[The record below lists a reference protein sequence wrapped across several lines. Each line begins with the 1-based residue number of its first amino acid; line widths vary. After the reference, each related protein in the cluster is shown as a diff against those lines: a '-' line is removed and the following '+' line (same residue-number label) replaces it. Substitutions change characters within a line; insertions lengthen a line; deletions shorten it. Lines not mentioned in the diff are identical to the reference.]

1 MAQHLLVTGGAGFI
15 GSHLVEALLKRGDR
29 VTALDDL
36 STGRL
41 ANLDAFGGN
50 DRFRFVQG
58 SILDELM
65 VDEQVARA
73 DVVVHLAAVVGVKL
87 IVSQTLRSFITNIR
101 GTEIVLDAA
110 HRYRKPVLLAS
121 SSEVYGKNGCDGLT
135 ETSDRIL
142 GAPSV
147 SRWSYA
153 TSKAAD
159 EVLAFAYHRE
169 RGLSVKIGRFFN
181 TVGPRQSPAYGMV
194 IPTLVD
200 QALDGVPLTVHGDG
214 QQRRSFC
221 HVADVVDAVIRL
233 LNEPAANG
241 QAYNIGVRREISI
254 VDLANEVVR
263 RTGSASEV
271 HLTSYEDAFGPGF
284 EDMRRRMPDVT
295 KLTALTGWAATRSLA
310 DILEE
315 TIAHARADHLAS
327 AIVVAQAVR

>member
-1 MAQHLLVTGGAGFI
+1 MPQHLLITGGAGFI
-15 GSHLVEALLKRGDR
+15 GSHLVEALLRRGNR

-41 ANLDAFGGN
+41 ANLDAFGGH
-50 DRFRFVQG
+50 DRFQFVQG

-65 VDEQVARA
+65 VDEQVASA
-73 DVVVHLAAVVGVKL
+73 DVVVHLAAAVGVKL
-87 IVSQTLRSFITNIR
+87 IVSETLRSFITNIR

-110 HRYRKPVLLAS
+110 HRYRRPILLAS
-121 SSEVYGKNGCDGLT
+121 SSEVYGKNECDGLT
-135 ETSDRIL
+135 ETSDRVL

-153 TSKAAD
+153 TSKTAD

-169 RGLSVKIGRFFN
+169 RGLSVKICRFFN
-181 TVGPRQSPAYGMV
+181 TVGPRQSAAYGMV

-221 HVADVVDAVIRL
+221 HVVDLVDAVMRL
-233 LNEPAANG
+233 LDEPAANG
-241 QAYNIGVRREISI
+241 EAYNIGVKREISI
-254 VDLANEVVR
+254 VDLAREVVR

-271 HLTSYEDAFGPGF
+271 QLTSYEDAYGPGF
-284 EDMRRRMPDVT
+284 EDMRRRVPDVT
-295 KLTALTGWAATRSLA
+295 KLAALTGWAPTHSLA

-315 TIAHARADHLAS
+315 TIAHARAEHLTA
-327 AIVVAQAVR
+327 AIIAQAVH